1 MILEVKIILIALT
14 ILAIAGIVG
23 LIVGLATGK
32 QELCLKI
39 AKIIKTKIGEVY
51 RRITATEAPL
61 SKIV

>member
-39 AKIIKTKIGEVY
+39 AKIIKTKIA
-51 RRITATEAPL
+51 IMPN
-61 SKIV
+61 I